1 VLTLGSGGVSLFA
14 LQFAKLF
21 GARVISTT
29 SSDEK
34 AKSLKAAGADDVINY
49 VKTPAWHVAVREM
62 TGGRGVDQVVEIGGT
77 RSNSPLNQRRLMAR
91 STYWP
96 LIRECL

>member
-49 VKTPAWHVAVREM
+49 VKTRLSHENSRRKYCRGAPAPALFCPYLWDAVKKAENAKPEKKKKLC
-62 TGGRGVDQVVEIGGT
+62 V
-77 RSNSPLNQRRLMAR
+77 N
-91 STYWP
+91 
-96 LIRECL
+96 